1 MEVVSTSPD
10 TGQQGGCAP
19 ARNRDVHALAGKPGR
34 ASVPLFIMKN
44 SSSYARPAGLVL
56 AAAFLSLTAQA
67 QTVALLGE
75 TVITANRTAQPLSDL
90 VADVSVLD
98 REDIERSG
106 AGTLPDI
113 LARVPGIEMGR
124 NGGPGTT
131 TSLFVRGG
139 ETRYTAVFIDG
150 VRVDTQS
157 GSGGAP
163 WENIPLALIDR
174 IEVLR
179 GAAGAVYGADAMSGV
194 IQIFTRKGEG
204 GFSPFVSTGVG
215 TYGTRKTEAGFSGS
229 HGGFDYALGLGDESS
244 KGFNARPVAGQN
256 GDDDGYNR
264 QSANVRL
271 GWQITPNQRVEAT
284 GLSSNMNA
292 SYDTSAKD
300 DKSIYQLQTMGLN
313 WLAQWSGAYSTRL
326 SATEAR
332 NRYETEPS
340 FSKSITRQ
348 RGYLFQNE
356 YRVGPQ
362 LFTAALERREDQ
374 LDNSTT
380 TPATSARALNGF
392 ALGYGFSG
400 KQHTL
405 QLQARQDQ
413 DSEFGLQSTGSVAY
427 GYALTPQWRLTAS
440 AGTAFRAPTLYQRFS
455 IYGVSTLQPENSRNL
470 EMGARYS
477 EGSTSWGVVAY
488 RNMVNNLIVYANS
501 NPGCPNSPNGCYG
514 SVAQAEYKGVTFSG
528 NQRLQ
533 DVNLRAS
540 LDIQDPRD
548 GITGLMLARRSNQ
561 HATLGADTRQGRWIY
576 GVESQLS
583 GMRYDTAANTT
594 VLPGY
599 ALYNLHAR
607 TQLARD
613 WSMLLRLDNVTDTQ
627 YQLANTYA
635 TAGRSLFVSLTWAP
649 GPAPAQ

>member
-1 MEVVSTSPD
+1 
-10 TGQQGGCAP
+10 
-19 ARNRDVHALAGKPGR
+19 
-34 ASVPLFIMKN
+34 MKN

-56 AAAFLSLTAQA
+56 AAALLSLTAQA

-75 TVITANRTAQPLSDL
+75 NVVTANRTAQPLSDL

-98 REDIERSG
+98 RDDIERSG
-106 AGTLPDI
+106 ASTLPDI

-131 TSLFVRGG
+131 TSLFIRGG

-179 GAAGAVYGADAMSGV
+179 GPAGAVYGADAMSGV

-204 GFSPFVSTGVG
+204 GFSPFVSAGLG
-215 TYGTRKTEAGFSGS
+215 TYSTRKTEAGFSGS
-229 HGGFDYALGLGDESS
+229 HEGFDYALGVGDESS

-264 QSANVRL
+264 QSANARL
-271 GWQITPNQRVEAT
+271 GWQITPTQRVEAT
-284 GLSSNMNA
+284 GLSSNMNS
-292 SYDTSAKD
+292 SYDTSARD
-300 DKSIYQLQTMGLN
+300 DKSLYQLQTMGLN
-313 WLAQWSGAYSTRL
+313 WLAQWTDAYSTRL
-326 SATEAR
+326 SATDAR

-340 FSKSITRQ
+340 VSKSITQQ

-380 TPATSARALNGF
+380 TPATTTRALNGL

-413 DSEFGLQSTGSVAY
+413 DSEFGLQNTGNVGY

-455 IYGVSTLQPENSRNL
+455 IYGVSTLQPESSRNV

-477 EGSTSWGVVAY
+477 AGTTSWGVVAY
-488 RNMVNNLIVYANS
+488 RNMVDNLIVYANS

-514 SVAQAEYKGVTFSG
+514 NVAQAEYRGLTFSG
-528 NQRLQ
+528 QQRVQ

-540 LDIQDPRD
+540 VDIQDPRD
-548 GITGLMLARRSNQ
+548 GSTGLMLARRSNQ
-561 HATLGADTRQGRWIY
+561 HATLGADTRQGRWTY

-599 ALYNLHAR
+599 VLFNLHAR
-607 TQLARD
+607 SQVARD
-613 WSMLLRLDNVTDTQ
+613 WSVLMRLDNATDAQ

-635 TAGRSLFVSLTWAP
+635 TAGRALFVSLTWAP
-649 GPAPAQ
+649 GPVVAAPVAAPAAAQ

>member
-1 MEVVSTSPD
+1 
-10 TGQQGGCAP
+10 
-19 ARNRDVHALAGKPGR
+19 
-34 ASVPLFIMKN
+34 MKN

-56 AAAFLSLTAQA
+56 AAALLSLTAQA

-75 TVITANRTAQPLSDL
+75 NVVTANRTAQPLSDL

-98 REDIERSG
+98 RDDIERSG
-106 AGTLPDI
+106 ASTLPDI

-131 TSLFVRGG
+131 TSLFIRGG

-179 GAAGAVYGADAMSGV
+179 GPAGAVYGADAMSGV

-204 GFSPFVSTGVG
+204 GFSPFVSAGLG
-215 TYGTRKTEAGFSGS
+215 TYSTRKTEAGFSGS
-229 HGGFDYALGLGDESS
+229 HEGFDYALGFGDESS

-264 QSANVRL
+264 QSANARL
-271 GWQITPNQRVEAT
+271 GWQITPTQRVEAT
-284 GLSSNMNA
+284 GLSSNMNS
-292 SYDTSAKD
+292 SYDTSARD
-300 DKSIYQLQTMGLN
+300 DKSLYQLQTMGLN
-313 WLAQWSGAYSTRL
+313 WLAQWTDAYSTRL
-326 SATEAR
+326 SATDAR

-340 FSKSITRQ
+340 VSKSITQQ

-380 TPATSARALNGF
+380 TPATTTRALNGL

-413 DSEFGLQSTGSVAY
+413 DSEFGLQNTGNVGY

-455 IYGVSTLQPENSRNL
+455 IYGVSTLQPESSRNV

-477 EGSTSWGVVAY
+477 AGTTSWGVVAY
-488 RNMVNNLIVYANS
+488 RNMVDNLIVYANS

-514 SVAQAEYKGVTFSG
+514 NVAQAEYRGLTFSG
-528 NQRLQ
+528 QQRVQ

-540 LDIQDPRD
+540 VDIQDPRD
-548 GITGLMLARRSNQ
+548 GSTGLMLARRSNQ
-561 HATLGADTRQGRWIY
+561 HATLGADTRQGRWTY

-599 ALYNLHAR
+599 VLFNLHAR
-607 TQLARD
+607 SQVARD
-613 WSMLLRLDNVTDTQ
+613 WSVLMRLDNATDAQ

-635 TAGRSLFVSLTWAP
+635 TAGRALFVSLTWAP
-649 GPAPAQ
+649 GPVAAAPVAAPAAAQ

>member
-1 MEVVSTSPD
+1 V
-10 TGQQGGCAP
+10 
-19 ARNRDVHALAGKPGR
+19 R
-34 ASVPLFIMKN
+34 ASFAFFIMN
-44 SSSYARPAGLVL
+44 NCSSYARPARLLL
-56 AAAFLSLTAQA
+56 AAAFLSFSAQA

-75 TVITANRTAQPLSDL
+75 TVVTANRTAQPLSDL

-113 LARVPGIEMGR
+113 LARVPGIEMAR

-131 TSLFVRGG
+131 TSLFIRGG

-163 WENIPLALIDR
+163 WENMPLALIDR
-174 IEVLR
+174 IEILR
-179 GAAGAVYGADAMSGV
+179 GPAGAVYGADAMSGV

-215 TYGTRKTEAGFSGS
+215 TYATRKTEAGFSGS
-229 HGGFDYALGLGDESS
+229 HEAFDYALGVGDESS
-244 KGFNARPVAGQN
+244 KGFNARPVAAQN

-264 QSANVRL
+264 QSANARL
-271 GWQITPNQRVEAT
+271 GWQITPTQRVEAT
-284 GLSSNMNA
+284 GLSSNMNS

-300 DKSIYQLQTMGLN
+300 DKSLYQLQTMGLN
-313 WLAQWSGAYSTRL
+313 WLAQWTQGYSTRL
-326 SATEAR
+326 SATDAR
-332 NRYETEPS
+332 NRYETQPS
-340 FSKSITRQ
+340 VSKSITQQ

-380 TPATSARALNGF
+380 TPATTARALNGL

-413 DSEFGLQSTGSVAY
+413 DSEFGLQNTGSVAY

-440 AGTAFRAPTLYQRFS
+440 GGTAFRAPTLYQRFS
-455 IYGVSTLQPENSRNL
+455 IYGVSTLQPESSRNV

-477 EGSTSWGVVAY
+477 AGTTSWGVVAY

-501 NPGCPNSPNGCYG
+501 NPGCSNSPNGCYG
-514 SVAQAEYKGVTFSG
+514 NVAQAEYKGVTFSG
-528 NQRLQ
+528 RQRVQ

-548 GITGLMLARRSNQ
+548 GSTGLMLARRSNQ
-561 HATLGADTRQGRWIY
+561 HATLGADTRQGRWTY
-576 GVESQLS
+576 GAESQLS

-599 ALYNLHAR
+599 VLFNLHAR
-607 TQLARD
+607 AQVARD
-613 WSMLLRLDNVTDTQ
+613 WSVLMRLDNATDAQ
-627 YQLANTYA
+627 YQLASTYA
-635 TAGRSLFVSLTWAP
+635 TPGRSLFVSLTWAP
-649 GPAPAQ
+649 GPAPAAVPATAQ